1 MAHFALMI
9 SQPLLIISNWSE
21 SALIKSGSSL
31 PKPCTLWGSEGL
43 LLPRGLLLLN
53 LSFHCLGHSQS
64 CPSASEDPDPKSTD
78 PGDGD
83 WHLLLPHIVLQSSQ
97 QQHLSLIRQ
106 AGNESRGPQ
115 RLV

>member
-1 MAHFALMI
+1 MI
-9 SQPLLIISNWSE
+9 SQTLLIISNWSE
-21 SALIKSGSSL
+21 SAQIKSGSRL
-31 PKPCTLWGSEGL
+31 PKPCILWGSEGF
-43 LLPRGLLLLN
+43 LLPRSLLLLN
-53 LSFHCLGHSQS
+53 LSSHCLGHTQG
-64 CPSASEDPDPKSTD
+64 CPPVSKDPEPKSTD